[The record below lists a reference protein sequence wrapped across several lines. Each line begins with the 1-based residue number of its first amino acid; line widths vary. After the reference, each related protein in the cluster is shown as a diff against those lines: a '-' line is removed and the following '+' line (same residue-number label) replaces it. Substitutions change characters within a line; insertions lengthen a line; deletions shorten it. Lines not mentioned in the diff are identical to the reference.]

1 MHLDHVALAS
11 RDSFAILDVLVG
23 DLGGTV
29 LQGAIQ
35 TGFRPVQVRMGDAE
49 RGLTIELLEPYGV
62 EEFDFLERFLQARGP
77 GPHHLTFKV
86 ADLAAEIDRVRAA
99 GYHPTGI
106 LLDNPRWKE
115 CFLAPAEA
123 HGTVVQLA
131 QDDSNLYPS
140 FAVHFAEARAG
151 RPYGEPKWWDDPRPA
166 RRERPSSS
174 ASWWRRRSSTTRP
187 RSTPA
192 SWRGRSPP
200 RAPTGATSAGP
211 AAAASGSRPTRRARR
226 GSCDSTAPA
235 PGPAHSHVRR
245 HPLVITARVSRQSD
259 VAVAAD
265 EPADRGTR

>member
-29 LQGAIQ
+29 LQGAVQ

-86 ADLAAEIDRVRAA
+86 ADLAAELDRVRAA
-99 GYHPTGI
+99 GVHPTGI
-106 LLDNPRWKE
+106 LLDDPRWKE
-115 CFLAPAEA
+115 CFLSPAEA

-151 RPYGEPKWWDDPRPA
+151 RPYGEPKWWDDPRP
-166 RRERPSSS
+166 R
-174 ASWWRRRSSTTRP
+174 
-187 RSTPA
+187 
-192 SWRGRSPP
+192 
-200 RAPTGATSAGP
+200 
-211 AAAASGSRPTRRARR
+211 ASGTTVLDRVVVATPVLDDATAFYTELLEGTITAEGADWRDVGWPGGGCVRLEADASRTPGIVRLDCT
-226 GSCDSTAPA
+226 G
-235 PGPAHSHVRR
+235 PGPARTVTLADT
-245 HPLVITARVSRQSD
+245 PLVIT
-259 VAVAAD
+259 
-265 EPADRGTR
+265 PA